1 MSEIDIL
8 IREFERAYL
17 KSLASPWGNVAYH
30 VHDHHPE
37 MKNIRMYLRF
47 RTQEQCLW
55 NRPVLVLATID
66 VTNPGQGEFSK
77 LLART
82 KDLCRQRDWILQV
95 ENVLTPKFRKFLQ
108 RGGFKP
114 FGIDAEVPYGS
125 LYWFH
130 DETIPQQCA
139 MYRQRERT

>member
-17 KSLASPWGNVAYH
+17 KSLESAWGNVAYH
-30 VHDHHPE
+30 VHDLHPE
-37 MKNIRMYLRF
+37 MKNFRMYLRF
-47 RTQEQCLW
+47 RTQFQCLW

-66 VTNPGQGEFSK
+66 VANPGQGEFSK

-82 KDLCRQRDWILQV
+82 KEMCRQRDWILQI

-114 FGIDAEVPYGS
+114 FGVDRDVPYGS

-130 DETIPQQCA
+130 DETIPSQCS
-139 MYRQRERT
+139 MMPERYLV

>member
-17 KSLASPWGNVAYH
+17 KSLESSWGNVAYH
-30 VHDHHPE
+30 VHDLHPE
-37 MKNIRMYLRF
+37 MKNFRVYLRF
-47 RTQEQCLW
+47 RTQFQCLW
-55 NRPVLVLATID
+55 NRPVLVLSTID

-82 KDLCRQRDWILQV
+82 KEMCRQRDWILQI
-95 ENVLTPKFRKFLQ
+95 ENVITPKFRKFLQ

-114 FGIDAEVPYGS
+114 FGIDAEVPFGS

-130 DETIPQQCA
+130 DETIPTQCA
-139 MYRQRERT
+139 MYRQERSL